1 VTDQLARARE
11 EAGDVV
17 RQVRGLAGVPWRRL
31 LAYLRPHRVPFGI
44 ALLSLLLGSALG
56 LLVPLVIAGIATQVV
71 TGGDSAGLNQLVLF
85 LLGLAA
91 VSAILG
97 MVQTTL
103 LGIVGERI
111 VADLRGQLFGRLVTL
126 SLDFHAGTRVGEM
139 ISRLSSDVTQVR
151 TMLTQT
157 ITGLLTSFVGL
168 VGSVVILFLLSPAL
182 LVVALLVVPA
192 LLVTAILFGRP
203 LQRARTAV
211 QDEIAAGTT
220 TAEEALAGIRVVKSF
235 VREDWEQERY
245 GRSLR
250 RIVDAATRL
259 AIWRGGFGGLMTF
272 LGFGTLALL
281 LWYTG
286 NQVIEGRLAVG
297 TLTSFLLYG
306 VSIAANL
313 GGIASG
319 YGQFREGTGA
329 VQRVFEILDMRP
341 TIVDPVSALPMP
353 RVRGAISFESDSFA
367 YAPDRPILR
376 DISLEV
382 GEGEVLALVGP
393 SGAGKTTLVNLVP
406 RLWDVR
412 TGAIRIDG
420 SDVRSVAVRS
430 LREQIGLVPQDA
442 ALFGGSIRDN
452 IRYGRLDATDAEV
465 EEAARVANAH
475 DFVSA
480 FPRGYD
486 TLVGDRGVLLSG
498 GERQRVSIARAVL
511 KDPRILLLDEAT
523 SALDSESERLVQ
535 DALDRLEVGRTTIV
549 IAHRLSTV
557 RAASRI
563 AVLDAGELVEIGTH
577 DELLARDGLYAR
589 LYRLQFVS

>member
-1 VTDQLARARE
+1 MTDQLARVRE

-17 RQVRGLAGVPWRRL
+17 RQVRGMAGVPWRRL
-31 LAYLRPHRVPFGI
+31 FRYLRPHRVPFGI
-44 ALLSLLLGSALG
+44 ALVALLLGSGLG
-56 LLVPLVIAGIATQVV
+56 LLLPLVVAGIATQVV
-71 TGGDSAGLNQLVLF
+71 TGGNSAGLNQLVLF
-85 LLGLAA
+85 LLGIAGA
-91 VSAILG
+91 SALLT
-97 MVQTTL
+97 MVQTAL

-111 VADLRGQLFGRLVTL
+111 VAALRGELFGRLVTL
-126 SLDFHAGTRVGEM
+126 SLDFHAGSRVGEL

-157 ITGLLTSFVGL
+157 VTGLLTSFVGL

-182 LVVALLVVPA
+182 LVIALLVVPA

-203 LQRARTAV
+203 LQRASTAV
-211 QDEIAAGTT
+211 QDEIAFGTT
-220 TAEEALAGIRVVKSF
+220 TAEEALGGIRVVKSF

-250 RIVDAATRL
+250 RIVAAATRL

-272 LGFGTLALL
+272 LGFGTIALL

-306 VSIAANL
+306 VTIAANL

-319 YGQFREGTGA
+319 YGQFREGSGA

-341 TIVDPVSALPMP
+341 TIVDPVPAPPMP
-353 RVRGAISFESDSFA
+353 RVRGTITFDAVGFG
-367 YAPDRPILR
+367 YGPDRSILR

-406 RLWDVR
+406 RLWDV
-412 TGAIRIDG
+412 TVGAIRIDG
-420 SDVRSVAVRS
+420 IDVRSVAVRS

-475 DFVSA
+475 DFVLA

-498 GERQRVSIARAVL
+498 GERQRVAIARAVL
-511 KDPRILLLDEAT
+511 KDPRVLLLDEAT

-563 AVLDAGELVEIGTH
+563 AVLDAGELVELGAH
-577 DELLARDGLYAR
+577 DDLLARDGLYAR
-589 LYRLQFVS
+589 LHRLQFA